1 MSTSVNMAGNV
12 AFLTGSNA
20 AVFFSKPSAAAG
32 TFKPNA
38 STGTEGTALLIRTIQ
53 NNLKVAPWGEDN
65 RFPQNIEN
73 LMAYCGIGRSAL
85 EWKAKMLYGGGI
97 IPGQLTGIDPNTQED
112 IFTPL
117 DRVKHKHVYDFIST
131 QQFFRFMIE
140 YLQDWVWFANCFP
153 EIILSKDCK
162 TITGLVHQESCDAR
176 LKQMDESGSIN
187 KVYLSKLWGAS
198 KDQHAKFDPNKKMKG
213 LMDNPSELSDSYKE
227 FISELPCIDMYNATE
242 SLKKIAESLKSKAGL
257 KSAILPVNWPSP
269 NKTYYQVATW
279 DGARLGGWI
288 EIACKIPSMLKTLYE
303 KAFQIKYHIEVPE
316 TYFERKYGFEIWHA
330 KTGVEQEA
338 EKMTL
343 LEKMN
348 DFLSGDENAFA
359 SFVSFFEIDSHDH
372 KEYARIKI
380 TPIEDKSRIDK
391 ELLTSSAAD
400 IQTLIAMN
408 VHPTLF
414 GAGTIGTGSQRS
426 GGSDI
431 REAFLVYNA
440 SLVLERRVLLQ
451 PLYLVRD
458 YNNWGSDIEF
468 RIRDTVLTTLDTGAG
483 TKKVVS

>member
-1 MSTSVNMAGNV
+1 MSANVNLAGNV
-12 AFLTGSNA
+12 GFLNGSA
-20 AVFFSKPSAAAG
+20 SAVFFSKTAANAGSYNTTTAG
-32 TFKPNA
+32 T
-38 STGTEGTALLIRTIQ
+38 SLLIRNIQ
-53 NNLKVAPWGEDN
+53 NALNVAPWGEDN

-73 LMAYCGIGRSAL
+73 MMAYCGIGRAAL

-97 IPGQLTGIDPNTQED
+97 IPGTITGIDPKTQED

-117 DRVKHKHVYDFIST
+117 DRTKYKKVYDFIST

-140 YLQDWVWFANCFP
+140 YLIDWVWFANCFP
-153 EIILSKDCK
+153 EIILSKDGK

-176 LKQMDESGSIN
+176 LQQMNAAGEIK
-187 KVYLSKLWGAS
+187 KVFLSKLWGAS

-213 LMDNPSELSDSYKE
+213 LMDNPQELTEAYKD
-227 FISELPCIDMYNATE
+227 FISILPCIDTYNATE
-242 SLKKIAESLKSKAGL
+242 SLRKIAENFNDAKGL

-279 DGARLGGWI
+279 DGARLSGWI
-288 EIACKIPSMLKTLYE
+288 EIAIKIPSMLKTLYQ
-303 KAFQIKYHIEVPE
+303 KAFQIKYHIEIPE
-316 TYFERKYGFEIWHA
+316 TYFERKYGYEKWHV
-330 KTGVEQEA
+330 KTEEEQSA
-338 EKMTL
+338 DRLTL
-343 LEKMN
+343 LTAMDE
-348 DFLSGDENAFA
+348 FLSGDENAFA
-359 SFVSFFEIDSHDH
+359 SFVSFFEIDNHDH
-372 KEYARIKI
+372 TEYARVKI
-380 TPIEDKSRIDK
+380 TAIENKSNIDK

-458 YNNWGSDIEF
+458 YNNWGTDIEF